1 MRRQPTSANRTD
13 TLLPYPTLCRAV
25 DAAEHV
31 LHLEAGAGQVGNLVQ
46 RLLQAL
52 GLLQRFDAG
61 LGLGGGERGADG
73 AARELQPRSEEHT
86 SELQS
91 LMRIS
96 SAVFCLKNKTT
107 IPKPRTDALF

>member
-1 MRRQPTSANRTD
+1 MRISD
-13 TLLPYPTLCRAV
+13 WSSDVCSSDLV

-73 AARELQPRSEEHT
+73 AARELQPGQARTRDRKSTRLNSSH
-86 SELQS
+86 SCAS
-91 LMRIS
+91 RMPS
-96 SAVFCLKNKTT
+96 SA
-107 IPKPRTDALF
+107 